1 MHRRRRAVPMERH
14 RRPDTTDCAVAAD
27 LPAVLAADIS
37 VLTLQWLLQQLIDRR
52 QALVTARARVLAG
65 SGQRS
70 KSGRQ
75 DRAWPTVQ
83 GRRTKTSDWI
93 EEVEAP
99 ETKLQ

>member
-1 MHRRRRAVPMERH
+1 MAI
-14 RRPDTTDCAVAAD
+14 TAAD
-27 LPAVLAADIS
+27 RSTTGIS
-37 VLTLQWLLQQLIDRR
+37 HRSSARIGGGPVNDRN
-52 QALVTARARVLAG
+52 LG
-65 SGQRS
+65 G
-70 KSGRQ
+70 GQ